1 MIQLRIEIDKE
12 YKHVSDLILEESEF
26 KDLTDMSTTYG
37 YLVSCVECN
46 DTISLET
53 KTKRFSIVP
62 KIITAIYLEYIKENL
77 DMDKDKLDYLIDKV
91 AKENKEKETLLNRIK
106 NKDYD
111 LDTLLPFE
119 IDALNYEQDIEKRQK
134 GNFII
139 KIIKFLSD
147 KLDQYS
153 YYFKIETDF
162 GYDLYFTYN
171 GIYYLYSIMMGQG
184 TEESI
189 QIIDKNENDYYID
202 LSKEKVVDNYGRII
216 RNKKVYLGGDLLSTP
231 MVEYRKKQK
240 DEINGILGVQAY
252 SPSDDKSI
260 NDKSNAI
267 QENLAERIL
276 NNDYN
281 AMLES
286 DVYTFDILNHA
297 TGTIAELSILLG
309 MKRQARITIER
320 LSKVSEFIKND
331 TEQAESYQQIQNEIK
346 EQQEFVDRPVFVYS
360 TDIREG
366 NGHIYS
372 DPYRT
377 EVSFNQFLY
386 GEILEVT
393 NGVGFIS
400 WEQVKKELEKLGNK

>member
-1 MIQLRIEIDKE
+1 
-12 YKHVSDLILEESEF
+12 
-26 KDLTDMSTTYG
+26 
-37 YLVSCVECN
+37 
-46 DTISLET
+46 
-53 KTKRFSIVP
+53 
-62 KIITAIYLEYIKENL
+62 
-77 DMDKDKLDYLIDKV
+77 MDKDKLDYLIDKV
-91 AKENKEKETLLNRIK
+91 VKENKERETLLNRIK

-119 IDALNYEQDIEKRQK
+119 SDALNYEQDIEKRQK

-139 KIIKFLSD
+139 EIIKFQSD

-153 YYFKIETDF
+153 DYVKIETDF

-202 LSKEKVVDNYGRII
+202 LSKEKIVDSYGRII

-260 NDKSNAI
+260 NDKSNAV
-267 QENLAERIL
+267 QDRLAERIL

-346 EQQEFVDRPVFVYS
+346 EQQAFIDRPVFVYS

-366 NGHIYS
+366 NGHVYS

-386 GEILEVT
+386 GCILEVT

>member
-139 KIIKFLSD
+139 EVIKFLSD

-153 YYFKIETDF
+153 DYVKIETDF

-202 LSKEKVVDNYGRII
+202 LSKEKVVDNHGRII

-240 DEINGILGVQAY
+240 DEINDILGVQAY

-260 NDKSNAI
+260 NDKSNAV
-267 QENLAERIL
+267 QEKLAERIL

-320 LSKVSEFIKND
+320 LSKIAEFIKND
-331 TEQAESYQQIQNEIK
+331 TEQEESYQQIKNEIK
-346 EQQEFVDRPVFVYS
+346 EQQEFIDRPVFVYS

-366 NGHIYS
+366 NGHTYN

-393 NGVGFIS
+393 NGVGFIN

>member
-1 MIQLRIEIDKE
+1 
-12 YKHVSDLILEESEF
+12 
-26 KDLTDMSTTYG
+26 MS
-37 YLVSCVECN
+37 
-46 DTISLET
+46 
-53 KTKRFSIVP
+53 
-62 KIITAIYLEYIKENL
+62 
-77 DMDKDKLDYLIDKV
+77 KDKLNYIMDKLD
-91 AKENKEKETLLNRIK
+91 KRNKEQEILQNKIK
-106 NKDYD
+106 NKEYN

-119 IDALNYEQDIEKRQK
+119 TISLGYEEDEDTPQK
-134 GNFII
+134 GKFIVELLE
-139 KIIKFLSD
+139 FLSD

-153 YYFKIETDF
+153 DYFKKETYF

-171 GIYYLYSIMMGQG
+171 NVYYQYSFMVGQG

-189 QIIDKNENDYYID
+189 QIVDKNEHDYYLD
-202 LSKEKVVDNYGRII
+202 LSKEKVVDRNDRII
-216 RNKKVYLGGDLLSTP
+216 KNKKVYIGGDLLSTP
-231 MVEYRKKQK
+231 MVEYRNKQK
-240 DEINGILGVQAY
+240 DEINSILGVQAY

-260 NDKSNAI
+260 NDKSNAV

-309 MKRQARITIER
+309 MKRQAKIMIDNLEKSSDKYTLDVEGNLTDTFEVLQEEIKK
-320 LSKVSEFIKND
+320 LQEFI
-331 TEQAESYQQIQNEIK
+331 
-346 EQQEFVDRPVFVYS
+346 DRPVFVYS

-366 NGHIYS
+366 NGHTYK

-377 EVSFNQFLY
+377 EVAFNQFLY

-393 NGVGFIS
+393 NGVGFIT
-400 WEQVKKELEKLGNK
+400 WEKVKEELKKINNKGEN

>member
-1 MIQLRIEIDKE
+1 
-12 YKHVSDLILEESEF
+12 
-26 KDLTDMSTTYG
+26 
-37 YLVSCVECN
+37 
-46 DTISLET
+46 
-53 KTKRFSIVP
+53 
-62 KIITAIYLEYIKENL
+62 
-77 DMDKDKLDYLIDKV
+77 MDKDKLDYLIDKV
-91 AKENKEKETLLNRIK
+91 AKENKERETLLNRIE

-119 IDALNYEQDIEKRQK
+119 SDALNYEQDIEKRQK

-139 KIIKFLSD
+139 EIIKFLSD

-153 YYFKIETDF
+153 NYVKIETDF
-162 GYDLYFTYN
+162 GYDLYFTYK

-189 QIIDKNENDYYID
+189 QIIEKNENDYYID

-240 DEINGILGVQAY
+240 DEINDILGVQAY

-260 NDKSNAI
+260 NDKSNAV
-267 QENLAERIL
+267 QEKLAERIL

-309 MKRQARITIER
+309 MKRQAKIMVDNLEQ
-320 LSKVSEFIKND
+320 LSDKYTLDVDGNLTDIFEILQEEIKKLQEFI
-331 TEQAESYQQIQNEIK
+331 
-346 EQQEFVDRPVFVYS
+346 DRPVFVYS

-366 NGHIYS
+366 NGHTYS

-377 EVSFNQFLY
+377 EVAFNQFLY
-386 GEILEVT
+386 GCILSLT
-393 NGVGFIS
+393 NSKGFMS
-400 WEQVKKELEKLGNK
+400 WEEVLLEIEKLGQQN

>member
-1 MIQLRIEIDKE
+1 
-12 YKHVSDLILEESEF
+12 
-26 KDLTDMSTTYG
+26 
-37 YLVSCVECN
+37 
-46 DTISLET
+46 
-53 KTKRFSIVP
+53 
-62 KIITAIYLEYIKENL
+62 
-77 DMDKDKLDYLIDKV
+77 MDKDKLDYLIDKV
-91 AKENKEKETLLNRIK
+91 AKENKERETLLNRIE

-119 IDALNYEQDIEKRQK
+119 SDALNYEQDIEKRQK
-134 GNFII
+134 GSFII
-139 KIIKFLSD
+139 EIIKFLSD

-153 YYFKIETDF
+153 DYVKIETDF

-189 QIIDKNENDYYID
+189 QIIDKNDNDYYID
-202 LSKEKVVDNYGRII
+202 LSKEKVVDSYDRII

-260 NDKSNAI
+260 NDKSNAV
-267 QENLAERIL
+267 QDKLAERIL

-320 LSKVSEFIKND
+320 LSKIAEFIKND

-346 EQQEFVDRPVFVYS
+346 EQQEFIDRPVFVYS

-366 NGHIYS
+366 NGHVYS

-400 WEQVKKELEKLGNK
+400 WEQVKKELENLSNK

>member
-1 MIQLRIEIDKE
+1 
-12 YKHVSDLILEESEF
+12 
-26 KDLTDMSTTYG
+26 
-37 YLVSCVECN
+37 
-46 DTISLET
+46 
-53 KTKRFSIVP
+53 
-62 KIITAIYLEYIKENL
+62 
-77 DMDKDKLDYLIDKV
+77 MDKDKLDYLIDKV
-91 AKENKEKETLLNRIK
+91 AKENKERETLLNRIE

-119 IDALNYEQDIEKRQK
+119 SDALNYEQDIEKRQK

-139 KIIKFLSD
+139 EIIKFLSD

-153 YYFKIETDF
+153 NYVKIETDF

-189 QIIDKNENDYYID
+189 QIIDKNDNDYYID
-202 LSKEKVVDNYGRII
+202 LSKEKVVDRYDRII

-260 NDKSNAI
+260 NDKSNAV
-267 QENLAERIL
+267 QDKLAERIL

-320 LSKVSEFIKND
+320 LSKIAEFIKND

-346 EQQEFVDRPVFVYS
+346 EQQEFIDRPVFVYS

-366 NGHIYS
+366 NGHTYN

-400 WEQVKKELEKLGNK
+400 WEQVKKELEKLGHK

>member
-1 MIQLRIEIDKE
+1 
-12 YKHVSDLILEESEF
+12 
-26 KDLTDMSTTYG
+26 
-37 YLVSCVECN
+37 
-46 DTISLET
+46 
-53 KTKRFSIVP
+53 
-62 KIITAIYLEYIKENL
+62 
-77 DMDKDKLDYLIDKV
+77 MDKDKLDYLIDKV
-91 AKENKEKETLLNRIK
+91 AKENKERETLLNRIE

-119 IDALNYEQDIEKRQK
+119 SDALNYEQDIEKRQK
-134 GNFII
+134 GNFTIE
-139 KIIKFLSD
+139 IIKFLSD

-153 YYFKIETDF
+153 NYVKIETDF

-171 GIYYLYSIMMGQG
+171 GVYYLYSVMMGQG

-189 QIIDKNENDYYID
+189 QIIEKNENDYYID

-260 NDKSNAI
+260 NDKSNAV
-267 QENLAERIL
+267 QDKLAERIL

-346 EQQEFVDRPVFVYS
+346 EQQEFIDRPVFVYS

-366 NGHIYS
+366 NGHVYS

-400 WEQVKKELEKLGNK
+400 WEQVKKELENLSNK

>member
-1 MIQLRIEIDKE
+1 MNKE
-12 YKHVSDLILEESEF
+12 
-26 KDLTDMSTTYG
+26 
-37 YLVSCVECN
+37 
-46 DTISLET
+46 
-53 KTKRFSIVP
+53 
-62 KIITAIYLEYIKENL
+62 
-77 DMDKDKLDYLIDKV
+77 KLNYLIDKV
-91 AKENKEKETLLNRIK
+91 AKENKEKEELMDKIK
-106 NKDYD
+106 NREYN

-139 KIIKFLSD
+139 EITKFLSD
-147 KLDQYS
+147 KLEQYID
-153 YYFKIETDF
+153 YFKIETDF

-189 QIIDKNENDYYID
+189 QIVDKNEHDYYLD
-202 LSKEKVVDNYGRII
+202 LSKEKVVDRNDSII
-216 RNKKVYLGGDLLSTP
+216 KNKKVYLGGDLLSTP
-231 MVEYRKKQK
+231 MVEYRNKQK
-240 DEINGILGVQAY
+240 NEINSILGVQAY

-260 NDKSNAI
+260 NDKSNAV

-286 DVYTFDILNHA
+286 DIYTFDILNHA

-309 MKRQARITIER
+309 MKRQAKIMIDNLEKSSDKYTLDVDGNLTDTFEILQEEIKK
-320 LSKVSEFIKND
+320 LQEFI
-331 TEQAESYQQIQNEIK
+331 
-346 EQQEFVDRPVFVYS
+346 DRPVFVYS

-366 NGHIYS
+366 NGHTYE

-377 EVSFNQFLY
+377 EVAFNQFLY

-393 NGVGFIS
+393 NGEGFIT
-400 WEQVKKELEKLGNK
+400 WEEVKEELKKINNKGEN

>member
-1 MIQLRIEIDKE
+1 MNKE
-12 YKHVSDLILEESEF
+12 
-26 KDLTDMSTTYG
+26 
-37 YLVSCVECN
+37 
-46 DTISLET
+46 
-53 KTKRFSIVP
+53 
-62 KIITAIYLEYIKENL
+62 
-77 DMDKDKLDYLIDKV
+77 KLNYLIDKV
-91 AKENKEKETLLNRIK
+91 AKENKEKEELMDKIK
-106 NKDYD
+106 NREYN

-139 KIIKFLSD
+139 EITKFLSD
-147 KLDQYS
+147 KLEQYS
-153 YYFKIETDF
+153 DYFKIETDF

-189 QIIDKNENDYYID
+189 QIVDKNEHDYYLD
-202 LSKEKVVDNYGRII
+202 LSKEKVVDKNDRII
-216 RNKKVYLGGDLLSTP
+216 KNKKVYLGGDLLSTP
-231 MVEYRKKQK
+231 MLEYRNKQK
-240 DEINGILGVQAY
+240 DEINSIPGVQAY

-260 NDKSNAI
+260 NDKSNAV

-286 DVYTFDILNHA
+286 DIYTFDILNHA

-309 MKRQARITIER
+309 MKRQAKIMIDNLEKSSDKYTLDVEGNLTDTFEVLQEEIKK
-320 LSKVSEFIKND
+320 LQEFI
-331 TEQAESYQQIQNEIK
+331 
-346 EQQEFVDRPVFVYS
+346 DRPVFVYS

-366 NGHIYS
+366 NGHTYE

-377 EVSFNQFLY
+377 EVAFNQFLY

-393 NGVGFIS
+393 NGEGFIT
-400 WEQVKKELEKLGNK
+400 WEEVKEELKKINNKGEN

>member
-1 MIQLRIEIDKE
+1 
-12 YKHVSDLILEESEF
+12 
-26 KDLTDMSTTYG
+26 MS
-37 YLVSCVECN
+37 
-46 DTISLET
+46 
-53 KTKRFSIVP
+53 
-62 KIITAIYLEYIKENL
+62 
-77 DMDKDKLDYLIDKV
+77 KDKLNYIMDKLD
-91 AKENKEKETLLNRIK
+91 KRNKEQEILQNKIK
-106 NKDYD
+106 NKEYN

-119 IDALNYEQDIEKRQK
+119 TISLGYEEDEDRWEKGK
-134 GNFII
+134 FIVELLE
-139 KIIKFLSD
+139 FLSD

-153 YYFKIETDF
+153 DYFKKETYF

-171 GIYYLYSIMMGQG
+171 NVYYQYSFMVGQG

-189 QIIDKNENDYYID
+189 QIVDKNEHDYYLD
-202 LSKEKVVDNYGRII
+202 LSKEKVVDRNDRII
-216 RNKKVYLGGDLLSTP
+216 KNKKVYIGGDLLSTP
-231 MVEYRKKQK
+231 MVEYRNKQK
-240 DEINGILGVQAY
+240 DEINSILGVQAY

-260 NDKSNAI
+260 NDKSNAV

-309 MKRQARITIER
+309 MKRQAKIMIDNLEKSSDKYTLDVEGNLTDTFEVLQEEIKK
-320 LSKVSEFIKND
+320 LQEFI
-331 TEQAESYQQIQNEIK
+331 
-346 EQQEFVDRPVFVYS
+346 DRPVFVYS

-366 NGHIYS
+366 NGHTYK

-377 EVSFNQFLY
+377 EVAFNQFLY

-393 NGVGFIS
+393 NGVGFIT
-400 WEQVKKELEKLGNK
+400 WEKVKEELKKINNKGEN

>member
-1 MIQLRIEIDKE
+1 
-12 YKHVSDLILEESEF
+12 
-26 KDLTDMSTTYG
+26 
-37 YLVSCVECN
+37 
-46 DTISLET
+46 
-53 KTKRFSIVP
+53 
-62 KIITAIYLEYIKENL
+62 
-77 DMDKDKLDYLIDKV
+77 
-91 AKENKEKETLLNRIK
+91 
-106 NKDYD
+106 
-111 LDTLLPFE
+111 
-119 IDALNYEQDIEKRQK
+119 
-134 GNFII
+134 
-139 KIIKFLSD
+139 
-147 KLDQYS
+147 
-153 YYFKIETDF
+153 
-162 GYDLYFTYN
+162 
-171 GIYYLYSIMMGQG
+171 MMGQG

-202 LSKEKVVDNYGRII
+202 LSKEKVVDNHGRII

-240 DEINGILGVQAY
+240 DEINDILGVQAY

-260 NDKSNAI
+260 NDKSNAV
-267 QENLAERIL
+267 QEKLAERIL

-320 LSKVSEFIKND
+320 LSKIAEFIKND
-331 TEQAESYQQIQNEIK
+331 TEQEESYQQIKNEIK
-346 EQQEFVDRPVFVYS
+346 EQQEFIDRPVFVYS

-366 NGHIYS
+366 NGHTYN

-393 NGVGFIS
+393 NGVGFIN

>member
-1 MIQLRIEIDKE
+1 
-12 YKHVSDLILEESEF
+12 
-26 KDLTDMSTTYG
+26 MS
-37 YLVSCVECN
+37 
-46 DTISLET
+46 
-53 KTKRFSIVP
+53 
-62 KIITAIYLEYIKENL
+62 
-77 DMDKDKLDYLIDKV
+77 KDKLNYIMDKLD
-91 AKENKEKETLLNRIK
+91 KRNKEQEILQNKIK
-106 NKDYD
+106 NKEYN

-119 IDALNYEQDIEKRQK
+119 TISLGYEEDEDRWEKGK
-134 GNFII
+134 FIVELLE
-139 KIIKFLSD
+139 FLSD

-153 YYFKIETDF
+153 DYFKKETYF

-171 GIYYLYSIMMGQG
+171 NVYYQYSFIVGQG

-189 QIIDKNENDYYID
+189 QIVDKNEHDYYLD
-202 LSKEKVVDNYGRII
+202 LSKEKVVDRNDRII
-216 RNKKVYLGGDLLSTP
+216 KNKKVYIGGDLLSTP
-231 MVEYRKKQK
+231 MVEYRNKQK
-240 DEINGILGVQAY
+240 DEINSILGVQAY

-260 NDKSNAI
+260 NDKSNAV

-309 MKRQARITIER
+309 MKRQAKIMIDNLEKSSDKYTLDVEGNLTDTFEVLQEEIKK
-320 LSKVSEFIKND
+320 LQEFI
-331 TEQAESYQQIQNEIK
+331 
-346 EQQEFVDRPVFVYS
+346 DRPVFVYS

-366 NGHIYS
+366 NGHTYK

-377 EVSFNQFLY
+377 EVAFNQFLY

-393 NGVGFIS
+393 NGVGFIT
-400 WEQVKKELEKLGNK
+400 WEKVKEELKKINNKGEN

>member
-1 MIQLRIEIDKE
+1 MDKE
-12 YKHVSDLILEESEF
+12 KL
-26 KDLTDMSTTYG
+26 
-37 YLVSCVECN
+37 N
-46 DTISLET
+46 DIMGKLD
-53 KTKRFSIVP
+53 KR
-62 KIITAIYLEYIKENL
+62 IKEREML
-77 DMDKDKLDYLIDKV
+77 KDK
-91 AKENKEKETLLNRIK
+91 IK

-111 LDTLLPFE
+111 LDALFPFE
-119 IDALNYEQDIEKRQK
+119 TVILGYEDDEDKWKK
-134 GNFII
+134 GKFIVELLES
-139 KIIKFLSD
+139 LSD

-153 YYFKIETDF
+153 DYFKKETYF

-189 QIIDKNENDYYID
+189 QIVDKNEHNYYLD
-202 LSKEKVVDNYGRII
+202 LSKEKVVDRNDRVI

-240 DEINGILGVQAY
+240 DEINDILGVQAY

-260 NDKSNAI
+260 NDKSNAV
-267 QENLAERIL
+267 QEKLAERIL

-309 MKRQARITIER
+309 MKRQAKITIER
-320 LSKVSEFIKND
+320 LNKIAEFIKND
-331 TEQAESYQQIQNEIK
+331 TEQAESYQQIQHEIK
-346 EQQEFVDRPVFVYS
+346 EQQTFVDRPVFVYS

-366 NGHIYS
+366 NGHTYK

-377 EVSFNQFLY
+377 EVAFNQFLY

-393 NGVGFIS
+393 NGIGFIS
-400 WEQVKKELEKLGNK
+400 WEQVKKELENLSNK